1 MKLAIRL
8 ILGVMVT
15 LALVVG
21 SACGASTSSSS
32 SSSTSNSS
40 PQPSTAPGGV
50 KLDPQVSMPSGFP
63 FDVPIYPGAR
73 LVFAGNSISNGTT
86 TWSMTWQTVDS
97 VDKVQAFY
105 TAKLAQGDW
114 TISFSGSSNGSY
126 SAIFNRKSNSN
137 VGGIM
142 GVGTNV
148 GITEMSLVL
157 TNGA

>member
-1 MKLAIRL
+1 MQFAVRL
-8 ILGVMVT
+8 ILGVMLT

-21 SACGASTSSSS
+21 SACGASTSSS
-32 SSSTSNSS
+32 TSNPS
-40 PQPSTAPGGV
+40 PQVSTALGGV

-63 FDVPIYPGAR
+63 SDVPIYPGAR
-73 LVFAGNSISNGTT
+73 LVSASTFASNGTS

-114 TISFSGSSNGSY
+114 TLSFSGSSNGSF
-126 SAIFNRKSNSN
+126 SALFNRKSNSN

-148 GITEMSLVL
+148 GITEITVEL